1 MVLFLQ
7 TLKWLAVGIGA
18 VGALVV
24 AWGVLVGIVLLVKT
38 EIARLSG
45 ANVDSEQ
52 VALRQR
58 VGYYLLLG
66 LEFLLAADI
75 VETIRAPSLEHLA
88 VLAGI
93 VVIRTVISASLA
105 WELRH
110 GLETHPSVQNQN
122 THSAPRGA

>member
-18 VGALVV
+18 VGAMVIV
-24 AWGVLVGIVLLVKT
+24 WGVLVGVVLLVKT

-105 WELRH
+105 WELRR
-110 GLETHPSVQNQN
+110 GLETQPSVQIQN